1 MKIIIT
7 ENQYKLLKE
16 DRDNDFEEFLL
27 KRFPYINDLEVIRYR
42 TPSSGPVRAYIKPD
56 NEKYKYFRVI
66 SRIEPTFTS
75 GVGTKDK
82 DEFIRL
88 YVSSQIYTYSKNFG
102 MNFEFKLMDWFNK
115 TYDENVNS
123 VLKSTN
129 SNR

>member
-27 KRFPYINDLEVIRYR
+27 KRFPYINDLEILRYR
-42 TPSSGPVRAYIKPD
+42 TSSSGPVRAYIRPG

-66 SRIEPTFTS
+66 SRIEPTFIP

-82 DEFIRL
+82 DEFVRL
-88 YVSSQIYTYSKNFG
+88 YV
-102 MNFEFKLMDWFNK
+102 
-115 TYDENVNS
+115 
-123 VLKSTN
+123 
-129 SNR
+129 